1 MSIDQDITNLPT
13 PPSRNDSPS
22 DFTEK
27 ADAFLG
33 ALPTFQSELNTYA
46 DEANALKTNV
56 NTSESNAAE
65 SALDAQEA
73 ETAAENFADS
83 AAGAANFVGAWDT
96 LTGALTVPSS
106 VSHVDAVWVL
116 TQDVADVTAE
126 EPGASNVWIEVTR
139 ALAKKPE
146 ITSPADG
153 AQDTAPN
160 LTIEGSG
167 FSPVYSADQ
176 RDYRQVQ
183 IIESGGSFATP
194 LIDEQISTDDYEFS
208 GDPDSDYQARIR
220 DKIVD
225 SAFSAWSNVVTFNT
239 ANIFVEQP
247 TISVSGSP
255 DNITTSPTITTSAFN
270 VVNGSDTHES
280 TDWVVTE
287 TATNTVVFESL
298 SDTSNLTSITLPSNT
313 LDIDTEYE
321 FKARHRAQTFGAG
334 DFGSVTQTT
343 ANIFVEQ
350 PTITSPADNET
361 DIGETPTI
369 TSSAFSVANGSDT
382 HVASQWVITR
392 VSDSVEVFDSGEDT
406 SNLESIE
413 VPAGVLDE
421 GEVNYTVKVRH
432 KGSTYG
438 FSSYSPEITL
448 TTSGSFEPRPGDPF
462 AGGFLV
468 GVIDTVAGTIDSQ
481 DDYQTGERYA
491 LVVAPKTLEGGQG
504 SNPASGL
511 TTGNLVW
518 DAQGRSGESGCFTRW
533 NGLEATNTIISKND
547 SNYQVFNFINECRT
561 QYPAPAISGGSEW
574 YLPALDELELIYRN
588 LKSVTF
594 DNSDFSTT
602 NNFPGTQDSG
612 FNPSSDPT
620 GSAYT
625 PTGEPFQTGV
635 LDFQEGGA
643 EALELSDGYWT
654 STDADETSQAWY
666 NLFASQN
673 FAGAQNGTGK
683 TSQSFGVRP
692 VRRVL
697 L

>member
-160 LTIEGSG
+160 LTIEGSA

-176 RDYRQVQ
+176 REYRQIQ
-183 IIESGGSFATP
+183 IIEAGGSFASP
-194 LIDEQISTDDYEFS
+194 EVDEQISTDDYNFA
-208 GDPDSDYQARIR
+208 GDPDTDYEARIR
-220 DKIVD
+220 DKIVG
-225 SAFSAWSNVVTFNT
+225 SAFSAWSDVVSFNT
-239 ANIFVEQP
+239 ANIFV
-247 TISVSGSP
+247 
-255 DNITTSPTITTSAFN
+255 D
-270 VVNGSDTHES
+270 
-280 TDWVVTE
+280 
-287 TATNTVVFESL
+287 
-298 SDTSNLTSITLPSNT
+298 
-313 LDIDTEYE
+313 
-321 FKARHRAQTFGAG
+321 
-334 DFGSVTQTT
+334 
-343 ANIFVEQ
+343 Q
-350 PTITSPADNET
+350 PTITSPADGAT
-361 DIGETPTI
+361 DIPEQPVI
-369 TSSAFSVANGSDT
+369 ESSSFNVVNGSDT

-392 VSDSVEVFDSGEDT
+392 VSDSTVVFDSGEDT

-438 FSSYSPEITL
+438 LSAYSPEITF
-448 TTSGSFEPRPGDPF
+448 TTADAFFDPAIGDPVQGGFF
-462 AGGFLV
+462 AGY
-468 GVIDTVAGTIDSQ
+468 VISDVDSQ
-481 DDYQTGERYA
+481 RYA
-491 LVVAPKTLEGGQG
+491 VIVSDGDGDTDRTGAGDKQWRT
-504 SNPASGL
+504 SNSGL
-511 TTGNLVW
+511 SQAQTLSDGKSVMDYIVNNETLSDFPAFEWIQTTLN
-518 DAQGRSGESGCFTRW
+518 DTNY
-533 NGLEATNTIISKND
+533 NGYND
-547 SNYQVFNFINECRT
+547 
-561 QYPAPAISGGSEW
+561 W
-574 YLPALDELELIYRN
+574 YLPARDELELVYRHF
-588 LKSVTF
+588 KPTTQ
-594 DNSDFSTT
+594 DNNDGTRDSGSEFGADGATYGT
-602 NNFPGTQDSG
+602 NN
-612 FNPSSDPT
+612 SSDPNYP
-620 GSAYT
+620 GYT
-625 PTGEPFQTGV
+625 TTDPSQTTVTSFQ
-635 LDFQEGGA
+635 DGGA
-643 EALELSDGYWT
+643 DYLTDFTYWSSTEYDASESWFHFFSNGYQFSSDKDNT
-654 STDADETSQAWY
+654 AR
-666 NLFASQN
+666 
-673 FAGAQNGTGK
+673 
-683 TSQSFGVRP
+683 VRA
-692 VRRVL
+692 VRRVAV
-697 L
+697 